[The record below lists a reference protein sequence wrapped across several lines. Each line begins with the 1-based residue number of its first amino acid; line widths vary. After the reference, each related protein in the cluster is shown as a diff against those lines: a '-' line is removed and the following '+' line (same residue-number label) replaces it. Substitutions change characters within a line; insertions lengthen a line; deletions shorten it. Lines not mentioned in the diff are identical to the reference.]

1 MLIIHQLLVD
11 AIVRQARTD
20 HPMETCGVV
29 AGPAGSGTPTRLFA
43 MDNAAKSE
51 SYFQFGPHQQLKA
64 WREMER
70 NGEEPIVIYHSHT
83 SSNAYPSRADIQYAS
98 EPNAH
103 YLIISTDSR
112 YGPSLRCFRICNG
125 RSVEERM
132 KVVSAYRDDAFNRL
146 IDVGAPA
153 AVASV

>member
-11 AIVRQARTD
+11 IIVCRARTD
-20 HPMETCGVV
+20 HPMETCGVA
-29 AGPAGSGTPTRLFA
+29 AGPAGSGVPTRLIV

-51 SYFQFGPHQQLKA
+51 NYFQFDPHQQLKV
-64 WREMER
+64 WREMEF

-83 SSNAYPSRADIQYAS
+83 NSSAHISQTDIQYAF
-98 EPNAH
+98 EPNVH
-103 YLIISTDSR
+103 YLIVSTDHQHR
-112 YGPSLRCFRICNG
+112 LGPRSFRICND
-125 RSVEERM
+125 RSVEEKV

-146 IDVGAPA
+146 IDTGISA

>member
-11 AIVRQARTD
+11 AIVRQAHTD

-29 AGPAGSGTPTRLFA
+29 AGPAGSGVPARLIV

-51 SYFQFGPHQQLKA
+51 SYFQFDPHQQLKT
-64 WREMER
+64 WRKMEH

-83 SSNAYPSRADIQYAS
+83 SSNAYPSQADIQYAS

-103 YLIISTDSR
+103 YLIVSTDSR
-112 YGPSLRCFRICNG
+112 HAPSLRSFRICNG
-125 RSVEERM
+125 RSVEERV
-132 KVVSAYRDDAFNRL
+132 KVVSSYRDDVFNRL
-146 IDVGAPA
+146 IDAGMPTV
-153 AVASV
+153 VASA

>member
-1 MLIIHQLLVD
+1 MLIIHQQLVD

-29 AGPAGSGTPTRLFA
+29 AGPAGSGVPTRLIV

-51 SYFQFGPHQQLKA
+51 SHFQFNPHQQLKA

-70 NGEEPIVIYHSHT
+70 NGEEPAVIYHSHT
-83 SSNAYPSRADIQYAS
+83 NSNAYPSRTDIQYAS

-103 YLIISTDSR
+103 YLIVSTDSR
-112 YGPSLRCFRICNG
+112 HTPSLRSFRICNG
-125 RSVEERM
+125 RSVEERV

-146 IDVGAPA
+146 IDAGTPT